1 MPPGRRSA
9 GMDGAMSR
17 EWGAFVAA
25 SKVSQVKDVWDV
37 KGAGSEGGPKA
48 SRKQLE
54 EMTARFRAASEP
66 PAEGDGKKDY
76 VSFEQLCQGEED
88 FDSGMAQRVAQ
99 RKVGPHCCL
108 QKIYIPGTLGCTVTL
123 VLSCES
129 STPNSPSTL
138 PHTG

>member
-1 MPPGRRSA
+1 
-9 GMDGAMSR
+9 MDGAMSR

-99 RKVGPHCCL
+99 RKVRPHCCL
-108 QKIYIPGTLGCTVTL
+108 QIIIICTL
-123 VLSCES
+123 S
-129 STPNSPSTL
+129 SASHTYSFIKQIQSSLHSPRISHCS
-138 PHTG
+138 HTG